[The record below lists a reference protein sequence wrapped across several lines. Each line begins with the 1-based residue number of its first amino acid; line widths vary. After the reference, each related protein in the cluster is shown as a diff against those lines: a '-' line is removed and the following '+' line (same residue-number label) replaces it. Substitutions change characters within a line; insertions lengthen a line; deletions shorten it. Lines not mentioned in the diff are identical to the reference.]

1 MNRHSKVSKEHVA
14 SGLMNEPRRGDGI
27 LWQVSKRVFKKAKD
41 FRPVTH
47 NQIVNEFRT
56 IDKENE
62 LHGYYKPERKAPT
75 ISTTCLD
82 SLLKQ
87 PKRDLYSKVSRGS
100 LTMLDE
106 WILVCPTS
114 NQRQG
119 RL

>member
-47 NQIVNEFRT
+47 NQIVNKSKT
-56 IDKENE
+56 INKEDE
-62 LHGYYKPERKAPT
+62 LHDYYKPKRKAPT
-75 ISTTCLD
+75 IPMSLD

-87 PKRDLYSKVSRGS
+87 PNKGFLLKSIKGVDHYAG
-100 LTMLDE
+100 
-106 WILVCPTS
+106 
-114 NQRQG
+114 
-119 RL
+119 